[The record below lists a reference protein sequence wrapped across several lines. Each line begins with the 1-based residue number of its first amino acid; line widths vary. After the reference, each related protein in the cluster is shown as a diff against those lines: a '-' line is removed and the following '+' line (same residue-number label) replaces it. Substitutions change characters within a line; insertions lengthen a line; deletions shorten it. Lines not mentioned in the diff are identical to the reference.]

1 MSLLQIFKKKNSD
14 FQQLSE
20 EVNEL
25 SLEEKELALD
35 GLRQLFDLLEKSIN
49 LNSKKDVDI
58 SKNIG
63 DFGEISRK
71 QNEMLHEVVEDTQ
84 HILTSAHNI
93 ELITEQ
99 VIEKSEG
106 NQALVD
112 EGNASV
118 DTLVNQI
125 THVANVFVTLQN
137 TIEVLKNDSNEIAKI
152 ADVINAISDQT
163 NLLALNAA
171 IEAARAGEHGKGFAV
186 VADEVRKLAD
196 QSKSSLVEIKLKVDT
211 ISTRVFELSGEITER
226 VEEIELAKKITT
238 DTRAYFDEI
247 SHSQRR
253 LTADMDQIKEVTA
266 RTTSVTKQFTT
277 KLEDV
282 ATGFLESEK
291 NIQFVH
297 NLTKEKFVYSTELAS
312 YLTQSRDLLQAIK
325 DNRLE

>member
-1 MSLLQIFKKKNSD
+1 MSLLQLFKKKDND
-14 FQQLSE
+14 YQELID
-20 EVNEL
+20 EVNEI

-35 GLRQLFDLLEKSIN
+35 GLSQLFDLLEKSIN
-49 LNSKKDVDI
+49 LNSQKDVDI

-63 DFGEISRK
+63 DFGKISKK

-84 HILTSAHNI
+84 HILTSAQNI
-93 ELITEQ
+93 EVITEQ

-125 THVANVFVTLQN
+125 THVADVFVTLQS

-196 QSKSSLVEIKLKVDT
+196 QSKSSLAEIKVKVDT
-211 ISTRVFELSGEITER
+211 ISSRIFELSGEITQR
-226 VEEIELAKKITT
+226 VEEIEVAKK
-238 DTRAYFDEI
+238 
-247 SHSQRR
+247 SRR
-253 LTADMDQIKEVTA
+253 IHVLTSMEFQIHNAD
-266 RTTSVTKQFTT
+266 
-277 KLEDV
+277 
-282 ATGFLESEK
+282 
-291 NIQFVH
+291 
-297 NLTKEKFVYSTELAS
+297 
-312 YLTQSRDLLQAIK
+312 
-325 DNRLE
+325 